1 MVAGGRFAH
10 LARLGSREEHAREL
24 MDDPACDLAMLERT
38 YERFGLV
45 NAVVSGQ
52 RAVYRRWIRPRLRQ
66 RAAVGDV
73 GRVLDVGTGGADL
86 PRRLLGW
93 ARADGL
99 PVEIVAIDPDERAID
114 FARRRPPVAGLELR
128 AVSTRELARS
138 GDWFDVVMSN
148 HVLHHLDGR
157 EFGALLADSEALV
170 APGGVAVHGDIE
182 RTRYGYVAFWLG
194 TMPFE
199 PNLLRGSFIRPD
211 GLTSIRR
218 SHTAAELAGVLPEG
232 WRVRRGIPSR
242 LEVVW
247 ERE

>member
-1 MVAGGRFAH
+1 M
-10 LARLGSREEHAREL
+10 LARLAGLAARDHELREL

-45 NAVVSGQ
+45 NAVVSGH
-52 RAVYRRWIRPRLRQ
+52 RATYRRWIRPRLRQ

-73 GRVLDVGTGGADL
+73 ARMLDVGTGGADL

-99 PVEIVAIDPDERAID
+99 PLEVVAIDPDGRAIE
-114 FARRRPPVAGLELR
+114 FARRRPPMPGLELR
-128 AVSTRELARS
+128 PVSTRELVAE
-138 GDWFDVVMSN
+138 GDWFDLVVSN

-182 RTRYGYVAFWLG
+182 RTRYGYVGFWLG
-194 TMPFE
+194 TLPFQ
-199 PNLLRGSFIRPD
+199 PNLLNGSFIRPD

-218 SHTAAELAGVLPEG
+218 SHTVPELAAALPPG
-232 WRVRRGIPSR
+232 WRALRGFPSR

-247 ERE
+247 EQA